1 MNYSSKLLEKAVD
14 EISQLPGIGKRT
26 ALRLA
31 LFMLKNPKNQT
42 ENLANALFN
51 LVNKIIYCKNCY
63 TISDKEVCEICSNK
77 NRKDE
82 IICVVEDVRDVMA
95 IENTGQFT
103 GIYHVLGGIISPI
116 EGIGPNDLTIDSL
129 IERVE
134 IEEIDELIFA
144 LSATMEGDTTM
155 FYINKLLKNK
165 SLKFSSIARGIGVG
179 EEIEYIDELTLARSI
194 INRVP
199 YSHS

>member
-1 MNYSSKLLEKAVD
+1 MNLPSKVLDQAV
-14 EISQLPGIGKRT
+14 EHISQLPGIGRRT

-31 LFMLKNPKNQT
+31 LHLLKTPKSKG
-42 ENLANALFN
+42 ENLAFSIKN
-51 LVNKIIYCKNCY
+51 LVDKVNYCKKCHSIADDNYC
-63 TISDKEVCEICSNK
+63 SICVNTSRNTS
-77 NRKDE
+77 
-82 IICVVEDVRDVMA
+82 IICIVEDIRDVMA